1 MSDFDARRQI
11 KGSASTASTKT
22 VPRKLNLPPADSL
35 GYVDLWCIRC
45 GEKHKVMPEVFI
57 VKPEAMTDE
66 GYICPACLRGE
77 VKPKTPAAPPPK
89 GVQMRIDDVMKGAAG
104 R

>member
-1 MSDFDARRQI
+1 MSDFDARRRI
-11 KGSASTASTKT
+11 DSGASTRTM
-22 VPRKLNLPPADSL
+22 PRPLNLPPTDSA

-45 GEKHKVMPEVFI
+45 GGKRKVMPELFI

-66 GYICPACLRGE
+66 GYICPDCLRGE
-77 VKPKTPAAPPPK
+77 VKPKPKLTSPPK
-89 GVQMRIDDVMKGAAG
+89 AVQMRIDDIMKGAAG